1 MTDIKNLNEYK
12 DLKNTESKIKEF
24 GEIINKLNNCIDSLK
39 IHSKHIN
46 IMESLSILHNSRTL
60 FEIQLGKLKK

>member
-12 DLKNTESKIKEF
+12 DLKNTEIQKKELS
-24 GEIINKLNNCIDSLK
+24 EIINQLNNCIDALK
-39 IHSKHIN
+39 FHSKHVT

-60 FEIQLGKLKK
+60 FEIQLDKLRR